1 VRQAEGAQLPL
12 RHAVLLGLL
21 HGPSEL
27 LPISS
32 SGHTALVPW
41 LRGWSYEDLDPA
53 TRKRFEVALH
63 CGVVVALRGDVMR
76 SLASLRGRR
85 LLLGALA
92 TAPAAIA
99 GLALERPIERRLGK
113 PASIAAGLLGGS
125 VAMLAA
131 EALGN
136 GPRRAADAGA
146 RDALALG
153 LAQSL
158 ALIPGVSRSGA
169 ALAAA
174 RGRGFAPDA
183 AQELAFDVGVPVT
196 IGAITL
202 KLRELGSIERAELAV
217 LAAGAIASYVSS
229 RATASLVRRSHS
241 LVPYAAYRAGVA
253 GVVLRR
259 LRKNGRS

>member
-1 VRQAEGAQLPL
+1 V
-12 RHAVLLGLL
+12 
-21 HGPSEL
+21 
-27 LPISS
+27 
-32 SGHTALVPW
+32 
-41 LRGWSYEDLDPA
+41 
-53 TRKRFEVALH
+53 
-63 CGVVVALRGDVMR
+63 
-76 SLASLRGRR
+76 
-85 LLLGALA
+85 
-92 TAPAAIA
+92 PAAIV

-113 PASIAAGLLGGS
+113 PVSIAAGLLGGS

-158 ALIPGVSRSGA
+158 ALVPGVSRSGA
-169 ALAAA
+169 ALVAA
-174 RGRGFAPDA
+174 RSRGFAPDA

-202 KLRELGSIERAELAV
+202 KLRELQSAERAELAA
-217 LAAGAIASYVSS
+217 LAAGAIASYVSTL
-229 RATASLVRRSHS
+229 ATVSLVRRSHS

>member
-1 VRQAEGAQLPL
+1 MRQPERAQLPL
-12 RHAVLLGLL
+12 RHIVLLGLL

-41 LRGWSYEDLDPA
+41 LRGWRYEDLDPA

-63 CGVVVALRGDVMR
+63 CGVVLALRSDVMR
-76 SLASLRGRR
+76 SLASLRGGR

-92 TAPAAIA
+92 SVPAAIA

-113 PASIAAGLLGGS
+113 PASIAAGLLAGS
-125 VAMLAA
+125 LAMLAA
-131 EALGN
+131 EALGS
-136 GPRRAADAGA
+136 GTRRAADAGP
-146 RDALALG
+146 RDGLALG

-158 ALIPGVSRSGA
+158 ALVPGVSRSGA
-169 ALAAA
+169 ALVAA
-174 RGRGFAPDA
+174 RSRGFAPDA

-202 KLRELGSIERAELAV
+202 KLGELKRTEPAELGV
-217 LAAGAIASYVSS
+217 LAAGAMASYVSTL
-229 RATASLVRRSHS
+229 ATASLVRRSHS

-253 GVVLRR
+253 GIVLRR